1 MRQVKT
7 KGRKVKAKPLP
18 IEINQDEYVEL
29 LKETEFMHHKVAFML
44 GFESGLRISEIV
56 GLQKVDF
63 DFGNKQIRVN
73 MGKNSKDRIVSLP
86 LSWQPQHINYIPIK
100 CQQRALQKAF
110 IKSAIATGLKDKKP
124 KIHFH
129 SLRHGFATECI
140 RSGVDIATVSG
151 LLGHEDIS
159 TTSIYVNL
167 CPAERIAQYRNK
179 FGKRINFPFKVTSF

>member
-129 SLRHGFATECI
+129 SLRHEFATECV
-140 RSGVDIATVSG
+140 RSGIDLATLQG
-151 LLGHEDIS
+151 LLGHEDLA
-159 TTSIYVNL
+159 TTSIYINL
-167 CPAERIAQYRNK
+167 CPAERIKQYREK
-179 FGKRINFPFKVTSF
+179 FGNRK